1 MVVRELLVAM
11 RDAKLVQPPNEP
23 SGTLQQIELIVLA
36 AVDVER
42 LQPPQ
47 VVGLSFDRD
56 DRVLCIQFAQR
67 SSMISAGL
75 RVVGISIGARPNSV
89 ARRSLAWHTEG

>member
-11 RDAKLVQPPNEP
+11 RDAKLVQPPHEP
-23 SGTLQQIELIVLA
+23 SGTVEQIELIFLA

-42 LQPPQ
+42 LQPAE

-56 DRVLCIQFAQR
+56 DRILPHPICPPFLDDFAGVERHGQPDAKDWVDRDR
-67 SSMISAGL
+67 SWL
-75 RVVGISIGARPNSV
+75 PLP
-89 ARRSLAWHTEG
+89 RR